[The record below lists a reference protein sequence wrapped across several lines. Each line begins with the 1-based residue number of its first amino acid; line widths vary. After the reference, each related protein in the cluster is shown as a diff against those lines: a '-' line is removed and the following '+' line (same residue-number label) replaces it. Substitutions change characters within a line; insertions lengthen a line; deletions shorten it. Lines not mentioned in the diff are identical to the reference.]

1 MRCPHHSRVLCGR
14 RGPLQKGF
22 LRQLLKDKPLVES
35 IRRVV
40 ENWKTAL
47 KVKGPL
53 LLNSLL
59 KIYPNLKKEMP
70 DPLDEDKEDE
80 EPTCPY
86 VQRLVRTYACISFVH
101 CLF

>member
-1 MRCPHHSRVLCGR
+1 MFILSRDGAGARNVFNTACDALTIPGYFVE
-14 RGPLQKGF
+14 GEDPVLQKGF
-22 LRQLLKDKPLVES
+22 LRQLLKDKLLVES

-59 KIYPNLKKEMP
+59 KIYPNLKN
-70 DPLDEDKEDE
+70 
-80 EPTCPY
+80 
-86 VQRLVRTYACISFVH
+86 
-101 CLF
+101 